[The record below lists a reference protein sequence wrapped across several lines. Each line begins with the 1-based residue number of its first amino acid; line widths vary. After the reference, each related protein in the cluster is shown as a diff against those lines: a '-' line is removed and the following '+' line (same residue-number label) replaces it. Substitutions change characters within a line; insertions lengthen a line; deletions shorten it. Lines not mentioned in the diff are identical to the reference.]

1 MARSRYEDNYMYAS
15 VIAFACALVAIACVA
30 PSMVV
35 ISGYLETRD
44 FASFN
49 CSLRSDAEVTI
60 LSLRGR
66 SQARISA
73 LAHVDGELVA
83 TVLVYPPITDRDAYS
98 LVSAFGFEVT
108 REFVNELPIGASS
121 VNFTCY
127 FPEPP
132 TAARVARGIR
142 AHYTMVYMAGWIV
155 LALLGYIAA
164 LVFVLCM
171 LYMVCLAVYE
181 CFWPAPGAAHKK
193 GVVIMHPHQLDSSTI
208 V

>member
-1 MARSRYEDNYMYAS
+1 MARFRYGDNYMCAS
-15 VIAFACALVAIACVA
+15 ALAFVCALAAIACVA

-44 FASFN
+44 FVQFN

-73 LAHVDGELVA
+73 LAHVAGELVA
-83 TVLVYPPITDRDAYS
+83 TVLVYPPIIDRNAYS

-108 REFVNELPIGASS
+108 REFVNELPIGADS

-127 FPEPP
+127 FPEAP
-132 TAARVARGIR
+132 TAVRVDRGIR
-142 AHYTMVYMAGWIV
+142 AHYTMVYMAGWV
-155 LALLGYIAA
+155 LLALIGFIAA
-164 LVFVLCM
+164 LVFALCI

-181 CFWPAPGAAHKK
+181 CFWPAPGAAHKRDK
-193 GVVIMHPHQLDSSTI
+193 VILHLHMMDSSTL